1 MADYII
7 KVDYAD
13 LEKAATAFSSN
24 QTKVKNLTTK
34 MLNTISGVGA
44 TWTGDASKQYLDK
57 FSKLDDDMKK
67 MHNMIEEHVKD
78 LTAMAKLYKKTED
91 DNKAFASKLSE
102 NVI

>member
-34 MLNTISGVGA
+34 MLNTISGGR
-44 TWTGDASKQYLDK
+44 DK
-57 FSKLDDDMKK
+57 
-67 MHNMIEEHVKD
+67 
-78 LTAMAKLYKKTED
+78 
-91 DNKAFASKLSE
+91 
-102 NVI
+102 